1 MKQGALQQEFE
12 IWIDGS
18 AMENGRFMG
27 AGWVVCDHQ
36 THHYTEYSSALARQ
50 HKGSSTIAEIEAA
63 KLALLT
69 IPAGAVVKLHT
80 DCLAVMDILQAP
92 TWPQKLARNA
102 SKARQILGD
111 TLTGLFQSKAD
122 KKLTVIP
129 VKTSD
134 DDPHLKEAHYL
145 AQEGA
150 IKTKACR
157 P

>member
-18 AMENGRFMG
+18 AMDGGRFMG
-27 AGWVVCDHQ
+27 AGWVVCDRQ
-36 THHYTEYSSALARQ
+36 TNNYTEYSSALGPH

-80 DCLAVMDILQAP
+80 DCLAVMDILQAQS
-92 TWPQKLARNA
+92 WPKKLARNA
-102 SKARQILGD
+102 SKARKKLGD
-111 TLTGLFQSKAD
+111 TLTGLFKSKAE

-129 VKTSD
+129 VKTTD

-150 IKTKACR
+150 MKAKSCR